1 MQIRRIKYKRDGAQT
16 RTLNDTSIDAKHWRY
31 DSADLR
37 AVRSIIK
44 NETTY
49 KGQTSRSNRKK
60 FEVKYPENGTR

>member
-44 NETTY
+44 KWNKPVVEKIRQY
-49 KGQTSRSNRKK
+49 VIIKLSASL
-60 FEVKYPENGTR
+60 